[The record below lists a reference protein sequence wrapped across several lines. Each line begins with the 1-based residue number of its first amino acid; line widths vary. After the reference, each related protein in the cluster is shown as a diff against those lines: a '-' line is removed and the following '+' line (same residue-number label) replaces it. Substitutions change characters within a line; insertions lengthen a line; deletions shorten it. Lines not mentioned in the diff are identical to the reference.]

1 MSNVNNVAPPLSYSI
16 DVLELAF
23 KIESVK
29 NENIDLVRDNERL
42 SNENGVLKIRNDAIS
57 EELGLLRKFV
67 SDALQVKVVEVL
79 RIGNELDEMNGM
91 KKNNSDKEV
100 E

>member
-1 MSNVNNVAPPLSYSI
+1 MSDVNNVAPPPSYSI
-16 DVLELAF
+16 EVLELAF

-29 NENIDLVRDNERL
+29 NENIDLVRDNEQL
-42 SNENGVLKIRNDAIS
+42 NSENGVLKVKNDEIS
-57 EELGLLRKFV
+57 EELELLRTFV

-79 RIGNELDEMNGM
+79 RIGNDI
-91 KKNNSDKEV
+91 DKEV